1 MFVNRSIQ
9 RSFFNDR
16 FVDLQN
22 NLAISGSVAE
32 RTKAM
37 VLGISL
43 FGGAGS
49 NPIASIILSWSYQ
62 LFNVF
67 FYL

>member
-16 FVDLQN
+16 FVALQN

-32 RTKAM
+32 RIKAL
-37 VLGISL
+37 VLGTSL

-49 NPIASIILSWSYQ
+49 SSITATIMSYQ